1 MTLTDGIEVEIAFE
15 DGHASDPRS
24 TGNAPHTV
32 LGDPAV
38 AEGDDWD
45 LIDLEWR
52 AEEFAAVDARE
63 RGLSFI
69 SEDSP

>member
-1 MTLTDGIEVEIAFE
+1 MNLTDEIKVEIAPE
-15 DGHASDPRS
+15 DGHASDPRR

-52 AEEFAAVDARE
+52 AEEFAAVDAHE
-63 RGLSFI
+63 RGLSFA
-69 SEDSP
+69 